1 MSNMLLRLR
10 SYGYLLIWGLFIASC
25 AYMIPYFSNDYRYM
39 LIQGKDVLVTSFG
52 DIAIS
57 QWNHYFFWGGRAVAH
72 TIAQIL
78 LFIGKPW
85 SAVISALCYL
95 TLILCCVALACGTSL
110 KEQLRSPNFV
120 GIWIVTMALWL
131 CLRIYGEV
139 VFMLVSSCNY
149 LFTTTIVLIFLIP
162 YRLSFS
168 KDIVRGWLFASG
180 FFLLGILAGWSN
192 ENTGFAACL
201 GVGICCLYALKN
213 KKLRFWHI
221 SGALGLGA
229 GYLLLML
236 SPGNEARLSSMED
249 GGFTFLGHLPA
260 ALKILGVTL
269 LTQLPLILALIYC
282 VYRLVKKKVQKS
294 DLKNWY
300 VLWWLFAIGAVSL
313 VIMLA
318 SPNFPSR
325 TTAPFTIFTAVFL
338 TGLIFTAQKNEVRLL
353 PHSLFLL
360 FNFLLV
366 MYTVFTF
373 GNTLISYHQAMN
385 DARSRDLEIASQLA
399 EGKKD
404 LVVQPFHVKT
414 SKYLFIGDVRAQKSY
429 FANGILAKFYKVH
442 SIRRSCNYKFAWY
455 PYDVMV
461 FAENTQPVC
470 SGDRGDP
477 EDPGDPLNRQ
487 YLLKHP
493 EEISKLSFKKNASFS
508 ERDFVENMKA
518 SGLSD
523 VENYLKVKR

>member
-1 MSNMLLRLR
+1 MRLR
-10 SYGYLLIWGLFIASC
+10 SYGYLLLWGLFIAVC

-39 LIQGKDVLVTSFG
+39 LIQGSDAQVASLG

-72 TIAQIL
+72 TIAQLL

-85 SAVISALCYL
+85 SALISAACYL
-95 TLILCCVALACGTSL
+95 TLILSCAALACGTSL
-110 KEQLRSPNFV
+110 KEQLLKPNFMS
-120 GIWIVTMALWL
+120 IWIVTMALWL

-149 LFTTTIVLIFLIP
+149 LFTTTIVLLFLIP
-162 YRLSFS
+162 YREAFI
-168 KDIVRGWLFASG
+168 KDVRHGVLFAAA
-180 FFLLGILAGWSN
+180 FLVLGILAGWSN

-201 GVGICCLYALKN
+201 GVGIGCLYALK
-213 KKLRFWHI
+213 KGKLRLWQI
-221 SGALGLGA
+221 SGALGLVA

-236 SPGNEARLSSMED
+236 SPGNEARLNSMED

-269 LTQLPLILALIYC
+269 LTQLPLLLALLYC
-282 VYRLVKKKVQKS
+282 IYRLVKKGVQKR

-300 VLWWLFAIGAVSL
+300 VLCWLFLIGAVSL
-313 VIMLA
+313 LIMLA

-325 TTAPFTIFTAVFL
+325 TTAPFTVFTATVL
-338 TGLIFTAQKNEVRLL
+338 AGAVFTARQYAVRLL
-353 PHSLFLL
+353 PLKAFWGL
-360 FNFLLV
+360 NFLLV
-366 MYTVFTF
+366 IYTTVTW
-373 GNTLISYHQAMN
+373 GNTLDSYHQAMA
-385 DARSRDLEIASQLA
+385 DGRARDLEIASQLA
-399 EGKKD
+399 EGKQD

-461 FAENTQPVC
+461 LAENTKSVC

-477 EDPGDPLNRQ
+477 EDPYDTLNRQ

-493 EEISKLSFKKNASFS
+493 EEISKLSFKKQAS
-508 ERDFVENMKA
+508 EHDFIDAMKT
-518 SGLSD
+518 SGLAD
-523 VENYLKVKR
+523 VEKYLKGKEQ